1 MLISR
6 RGSELWLVRQPD
18 HGTLSGVL
26 AEAWGNDR
34 FAQLEPREG
43 AVIAAAH
50 HDDGWYAMDA
60 GPTYNEEERRP
71 AALLEVPLTTTV
83 PNYGPG
89 VDSVYERDPYAGILA
104 SMHWTGLYS
113 ARWGV
118 QDGAALD
125 MPMAVAVVEEQ
136 ERRWRAA
143 ALELWGFNG
152 LRSTFEAGLWRNY
165 ELLQT
170 FDFLSLALC
179 LIDLSTPSD
188 ASVDPVPVALTLKPV
203 DQPPGGRIAPRV
215 PTGHGDEHVDIR
227 LDVVAEGVVEVDP
240 WPFAPSQLSIELPA
254 RVIEDRPYD
263 AEESARAFAEAAVR
277 TVRCTLQPKNASAAS

>member
-6 RGSELWLVRQPD
+6 RGSELWLVTQPD

-26 AEAWGNDR
+26 AEGWGNDR
-34 FAQLEPREG
+34 FAELEPREP

-60 GPTYNEEERRP
+60 VPTYNEEERRP
-71 AALLEVPLTTTV
+71 AHLLEIPLATTV

-104 SMHWTGLYS
+104 SMHWSGLYS

-118 QDGAALD
+118 QDGAPLD
-125 MPMAVAVVEEQ
+125 HPAAVSVVEEQ
-136 ERRWRAA
+136 ERRWRVA
-143 ALELWGFNG
+143 ALEMWGFDG
-152 LRSTFEAGLWRNY
+152 LRSAFEARLWRNY

-188 ASVDPVPVALTLKPV
+188 PSVEPVPVALTLKPV
-203 DQPPGGRIAPRV
+203 DQPPGGRIAPAV
-215 PTGHGDEHVDIR
+215 PTGQGDEHVDLR

-240 WPFAPSQLSIELPA
+240 WPFAPPQLSIEFPA
-254 RVIEDRPYD
+254 RVIEDRSYD
-263 AEESARAFAEAAVR
+263 PAESASAYAAAAVR
-277 TVRCTLQPKNASAAS
+277 TVSCTLQPKKASATR